1 MVSTAG
7 TTGGRAG
14 GTGGSGVPGG
24 PGAAGGRS
32 RRNFAGA
39 RPVMDDV
46 ARLAGVSKQTVS
58 RVLNDNPAVRAETRE
73 AVLEAMRTLGYR
85 PSRSARSLASGRTRM
100 LGVISFDAA
109 RYGPASTL
117 TAINTAA
124 QEAGYLVSS
133 IALDTADRDTVV
145 RAVDRLSAEGA
156 DGVIAI
162 APQRPVATALAQARL
177 DTPLVMLDNGLGDD
191 TPVVSSDFQAG
202 ARLATEHL
210 LSLGHATVWHIAG
223 PTGWTS
229 ADRRAA
235 SWRETLTKAG
245 APIHEPL
252 VGDWSADSGY
262 ELGRRLAAE
271 PDVTAVFVSN
281 DQMALGLLR
290 ALHEAGRPAPDE
302 VSVVGYDDIPEAA
315 HLLPPLTT
323 IRTDFS
329 EIGTRSLR
337 LLLTQLDDPALDDP
351 AETAASP
358 SLDPVVPVELIVR
371 ASTGPAPHQGAV
383 RERAT

>member
-1 MVSTAG
+1 MPRST
-7 TTGGRAG
+7 TD
-14 GTGGSGVPGG
+14 GSAAERPGG
-24 PGAAGGRS
+24 AARGRS
-32 RRNFAGA
+32 RRNFAGS

-145 RAVDRLSAEGA
+145 QAVDRLSAEGA
-156 DGVIAI
+156 DGIIAI
-162 APQRPVATALAQARL
+162 APQRPVATALARARP
-177 DTPLVMLDNGLGDD
+177 DTPMVMLDNGLGDG
-191 TPVVSSDFQAG
+191 TPVVSSDFTGG

-210 LSLGHATVWHIAG
+210 LALGHPTVRHIAG

-235 SWRETLTKAG
+235 SWRATLREAG
-245 APIHEPL
+245 ARVHEPL

-262 ELGRRLAAE
+262 ELGRRLADD

-290 ALHEAGRPAPDE
+290 ALYEAGRRVPDD

-323 IRTDFS
+323 VRTDFS
-329 EIGTRSLR
+329 SIGTRALR
-337 LLLTQLDDPALDDP
+337 LLLTQLDDPADTGEAL
-351 AETAASP
+351 EK
-358 SLDPVVPVELIVR
+358 DPVIPVELIVR
-371 ASTGPAPHQGAV
+371 DSTGPA
-383 RERAT
+383 R

>member
-1 MVSTAG
+1 MTPSAADG
-7 TTGGRAG
+7 P
-14 GTGGSGVPGG
+14 VPK
-24 PGAAGGRS
+24 GRS

-58 RVLNDNPAVRAETRE
+58 RVLNDHPAVRAETRE
-73 AVLEAMRTLGYR
+73 VVRTAMRTLGYR

-100 LGVISFDAA
+100 LGAISFDAA

-124 QEAGYLVSS
+124 QEAGYLVSA

-156 DGVIAI
+156 DGVLAI
-162 APQRPVATALAQARL
+162 APQTWVGRALAEAHL
-177 DTPLVMLDNGLGDD
+177 DTPLVVLENDLGDG
-191 TPVVSSDFQAG
+191 TPLVTSDSETG
-202 ARLATEHL
+202 ARTATEHL
-210 LSLGHATVWHIAG
+210 LRLGHRTVQHVAG
-223 PTGWTS
+223 PAGWTS
-229 ADRRAA
+229 ADRRLA
-235 SWRETLTKAG
+235 SWREALHAAG
-245 APIHEPL
+245 ASVPEPL

-262 ELGRRLAAE
+262 ELGRRLAE
-271 PDVTAVFVSN
+271 RPDATAVFASN
-281 DQMALGLLR
+281 DQMALGVLR
-290 ALHEAGRPAPDE
+290 AFHEAGRRVPDD

-323 IRTDFS
+323 VRTDFA

-337 LLLTQLDDPALDDP
+337 LLLARIDGPADEP
-351 AETAASP
+351 RV
-358 SLDPVVPVELIVR
+358 DPVVPVELVVR
-371 ASTGPAPHQGAV
+371 RSTGPGPAARG
-383 RERAT
+383 

>member
-1 MVSTAG
+1 MTRS
-7 TTGGRAG
+7 AG
-14 GTGGSGVPGG
+14 G
-24 PGAAGGRS
+24 GAAPKGRS
-32 RRNFAGA
+32 RRNFAGT

-73 AVLEAMRTLGYR
+73 SVLEAMRSLGYR

-133 IALDTADRDTVV
+133 IALDTADRNTVV
-145 RAVDRLSAEGA
+145 QAVDRLSAEGA

-162 APQRPVATALAQARL
+162 APQRRVGRALAEAHL
-177 DTPLVMLDNGLGDD
+177 DIPLVVMDNALGDD
-191 TPVVSSDFQAG
+191 TPMVTADSRGG

-210 LSLGHATVWHIAG
+210 LGLGHRTVRHIAG

-229 ADRRAA
+229 AERRAT
-235 SWRETLTKAG
+235 SWRETLEKAG
-245 APIHEPL
+245 AEVPEPL

-262 ELGRRLAAE
+262 ELGRRLARD
-271 PDVTAVFVSN
+271 PDVTAVFASN
-281 DQMALGLLR
+281 DQMALGALR
-290 ALHEAGRPAPDE
+290 AFHEAGRRVPDD

-323 IRTDFS
+323 IRTDFQ

-337 LLLTQLDDPALDDP
+337 LLLARIDGREETGADAGAVVSVIPAH
-351 AETAASP
+351 
-358 SLDPVVPVELIVR
+358 LIVR
-371 ASTGPAPHQGAV
+371 RSTGPAPAQGLPG
-383 RERAT
+383 RS

>member
-1 MVSTAG
+1 MTRSA
-7 TTGGRAG
+7 AD
-14 GTGGSGVPGG
+14 
-24 PGAAGGRS
+24 GATPRGRS

-73 AVLEAMRTLGYR
+73 AVLDAMRSLGYR

-133 IALDTADRDTVV
+133 IALDTADKDTVV
-145 RAVDRLSAEGA
+145 RAVDRLSSEGA

-162 APQRPVATALAQARL
+162 APQRRVGRALAEARL
-177 DTPLVMLDNGLGDD
+177 DTPLVTLDNALGDG
-191 TPVVSSDFQAG
+191 TPMVSADSRAG
-202 ARLATEHL
+202 ARAATAHL
-210 LSLGHATVWHIAG
+210 LGLGHATVWHIAG

-229 ADRRAA
+229 AEQRLA
-235 SWRETLTKAG
+235 SWRETLEAAG
-245 APIHEPL
+245 AEVPEPFL
-252 VGDWSADSGY
+252 GDWSADSGY
-262 ELGRRLAAE
+262 ALGRRLARRPE
-271 PDVTAVFVSN
+271 VTAVFASN
-281 DQMALGLLR
+281 DQMALGVLR
-290 ALHEAGRPAPDE
+290 ACHEAGRRVPDE

-323 IRTDFS
+323 VRTDFT
-329 EIGTRSLR
+329 ELGTRSLR
-337 LLLTQLDDPALDDP
+337 LLLDRLDGTDGPRT
-351 AETAASP
+351 E
-358 SLDPVVPVELIVR
+358 PVVPVRLVVR
-371 ASTGPAPHQGAV
+371 DSTAPAPAP
-383 RERAT
+383 R

>member
-1 MVSTAG
+1 MPRSTTNG
-7 TTGGRAG
+7 T
-14 GTGGSGVPGG
+14 
-24 PGAAGGRS
+24 AADPPDTTPRSRS
-32 RRNFAGA
+32 RRNFAGT
-39 RPVMDDV
+39 RPVMADV
-46 ARLAGVSKQTVS
+46 AHLAGVSKQTVS
-58 RVLNDNPAVRAETRE
+58 RVLNDNPAVRPETRQ
-73 AVLEAMRTLGYR
+73 AVREAMRTLGYR

-109 RYGPASTL
+109 RYGPAATL

-145 RAVDRLSAEGA
+145 AAVDRLSAEGA

-162 APQRPVATALAQARL
+162 APQRPVATALARARP
-177 DTPLVMLDNGLGDD
+177 DTPLVMLDNGLGDG
-191 TPVVSSDFQAG
+191 TPVVSSDFTAG

-210 LSLGHATVWHIAG
+210 LGLGHRTVWHIAG

-235 SWRETLTKAG
+235 SWRETLKRAG
-245 APIHEPL
+245 ARVHAPL

-262 ELGRRLAAE
+262 ELGRRLAAR
-271 PDVTAVFVSN
+271 PDVTAVFASN

-290 ALHEAGRPAPDE
+290 ALHEAGRRVPDDF
-302 VSVVGYDDIPEAA
+302 SVVGYDDIPEAA

-329 EIGTRSLR
+329 LIGTMALR
-337 LLLTQLDDPALDDP
+337 LLVRQLDEPGDSGRD
-351 AETAASP
+351 S
-358 SLDPVVPVELIVR
+358 VIPVELIVR
-371 ASTGPAPHQGAV
+371 DSTGGAG
-383 RERAT
+383 